1 MIRTNDR
8 AIHSGT
14 ILCPDEANYLLD
26 ATQDAI
32 LVISTE
38 GRIIYANKGIA
49 NMVGMRP
56 SVLIGADLIEVLFEQ
71 PDSAADVL
79 TALDSCQNCGR
90 WAGMLQLSQDNEIS
104 IQLQTRWS
112 LLSSFRDHYPAI
124 LMVATDTTEQRNL
137 ENKLRRTQRLESLGT
152 MATGIAHD
160 LNNILTPIVI
170 CSGMLRTATENPQC
184 DQYLD
189 AIEKNAKRGADV
201 IKQILTFARGGSGK
215 KSHFNIEIILKEIT
229 RMVAETFPKSIECQT
244 HFSSNAWPVL
254 GNATQLHQVFM
265 NLLINARDAMLL
277 DGGQIKISLKN
288 RHLTQKDVS
297 LMSDGRPG
305 TYLVVDV
312 EDAGVGIRNTD
323 LERIFDPFFTTK
335 QADHGTGL
343 GLATVRGIIQE
354 HGGFILVKSSF
365 GHGTL
370 FKVFLP
376 ANPKAIIEEVYPTS
390 PNELTRGNGET
401 ILVVDDEPS
410 IGKLVCKA
418 LEENGYST
426 IQAKDGVEAIEKYLQ
441 HKASMVITDLDMP
454 QLNGVTLLR
463 TLKKLE
469 PELRT
474 ICISGSVTDDVSE
487 QLGSLGVKTILNK
500 PFQMQA
506 LLTQVHQAL
515 QK

>member
-1 MIRTNDR
+1 MIQTNDR

-32 LVISTE
+32 LVISTD
-38 GRIIYANKGIA
+38 RRVIYANKGIA

-56 SVLIGADLIEVLFEQ
+56 SDLIGADLVDVLFHHPE
-71 PDSAADVL
+71 STSDVL

-90 WAGMLQLSQDNEIS
+90 WAGMLQLSQEDEVN

-189 AIEKNAKRGADV
+189 AIEKSAKRGADV
-201 IKQILTFARGGSGK
+201 IKQILTFARGGNGN
-215 KSHFNIEIILKEIT
+215 KSHFSIGIILKEIT
-229 RMVAETFPKSIECQT
+229 RMVAETFPKSIECHP
-244 HFSSNAWPVL
+244 HFSSNAWPVF

-265 NLLINARDAMLL
+265 NLLINARDAMLP
-277 DGGQIKISLKN
+277 DGGRIRISLHN
-288 RHLTQKDVS
+288 RHITQKNVS

-305 TYLVVDV
+305 AYLVVEV
-312 EDAGVGIRNTD
+312 EDSGMGIRSTD

-376 ANPKAIIEEVYPTS
+376 ANPSAVIEELPSITADQT
-390 PNELTRGNGET
+390 PQGNGET

-410 IGKLVCKA
+410 IGQMVSEA
-418 LEENGYST
+418 LEKNGYALVR
-426 IQAKDGVEAIEKYLQ
+426 AKDGVEAIEKYLQ

-454 QLNGVTLLR
+454 QLNGISLLR

-469 PELRT
+469 PNLRS
-474 ICISGSVTDDVSE
+474 ICISGSITDEVSE
-487 QLGSLGVKTILNK
+487 ELTKLGVRRMLSK
-500 PFQMQA
+500 PFQMSTFLERVHEA
-506 LLTQVHQAL
+506 LR
-515 QK
+515 K

>member
-1 MIRTNDR
+1 MIQTNDR

-32 LVISTE
+32 LVISTDR
-38 GRIIYANKGIA
+38 RIIYANKGIA

-56 SVLIGADLIEVLFEQ
+56 SELIGADLIELLFDHPE
-71 PDSAADVL
+71 STADVL
-79 TALDSCQNCGR
+79 TALDSCQKCGR
-90 WAGMLQLSQDNEIS
+90 WAGMLQLSQDDEVT
-104 IQLQTRWS
+104 IQFQTRWN

-137 ENKLRRTQRLESLGT
+137 ESKLRRTQRLESLGT

-170 CSGMLRTATENPQC
+170 CSGMLRSATENPQC

-201 IKQILTFARGGSGK
+201 IKQILTFARGGNGK
-215 KSHFNIEIILKEIT
+215 KSHFSIGIILKEIT
-229 RMVAETFPKSIECQT
+229 RMVSETFPKSIECDA
-244 HFSSNAWPVL
+244 HFSPNAWPVF

-265 NLLINARDAMLL
+265 NLLINARDAMLP
-277 DGGQIKISLKN
+277 DGGRIKISLQN
-288 RHLTQKDVS
+288 RHLSQKDVS

-305 TYLVVDV
+305 AYLVVDV
-312 EDAGVGIRNTD
+312 EDSGVGIRNTD

-335 QADHGTGL
+335 PAEHGTGL

-376 ANPKAIIEEVYPTS
+376 ANPNAIIENPYPKTS
-390 PNELTRGNGET
+390 DKVRSGNGET

-410 IGKLVCKA
+410 IGALVSKA
-418 LEENGYST
+418 LEENGYSP
-426 IQAKDGVEAIEKYLQ
+426 IQAKDGVEAIETYLQ

-454 QLNGVTLLR
+454 QLNGVSLLR

-469 PELRT
+469 PGLRS
-474 ICISGSVTDDVSE
+474 ICISGNVTDEVSE
-487 QLGSLGVKTILNK
+487 QLEKLGVRTILSK
-500 PFQMQA
+500 PFQITT
-506 LLTQVHQAL
+506 LLDHVHEVL